1 MKKMLSDDISLQV
14 SKEIID
20 MFNTKNKLIIG
31 CRGSG
36 KTEILKNAILLNF
49 YTNKIKNIV
58 VFSVNENMSYK
69 QMICFIAFYRTFI

>member
-36 KTEILKNAILLNF
+36 KTEILK
-49 YTNKIKNIV
+49 K
-58 VFSVNENMSYK
+58 
-69 QMICFIAFYRTFI
+69 